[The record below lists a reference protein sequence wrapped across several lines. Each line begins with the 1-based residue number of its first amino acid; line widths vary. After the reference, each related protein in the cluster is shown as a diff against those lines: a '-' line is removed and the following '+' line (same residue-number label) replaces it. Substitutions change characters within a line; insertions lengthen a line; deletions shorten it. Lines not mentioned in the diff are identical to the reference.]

1 MNESKSKPDPQK
13 NVSESV
19 YSLLID
25 CGSEERQR
33 ELFERLTAEGWPCR
47 VYTL

>member
-1 MNESKSKPDPQK
+1 MNESQPSSDSQVKRP
-13 NVSESV
+13 VSV

-33 ELFERLTAEGWPCR
+33 ELYERLTAEGWPCR